1 MNEQIALLLA
11 LLLAHVIADFYLQ
24 PLSWVMQRNERHF
37 KSPKLA
43 LHMLVHG
50 ALSGALLWV
59 WECYYGLGEWL
70 PVLAATA
77 IIMASHWLIDVAK
90 SYSKHGFVPFI
101 IDQGAHILILVALS
115 CYLTDTELLG
125 QWFSAQLMHSNTY
138 VLLLAYLLVLNPSS
152 VAIRMLLER
161 WHLPASIAGDKTTTL
176 PQAGHSIG
184 LLERL
189 LMLTFII
196 IDELA
201 GVGFVLAAKSVFRF
215 GDLTNAKDKQL
226 TEYVMLG
233 TLLSVVITLGIGL
246 TARALLVA

>member
-1 MNEQIALLLA
+1 MNEQIALLLG
-11 LLLAHVIADFYLQ
+11 LLLAHVVSDFFLQ
-24 PLSWVMQRNERHF
+24 PLSWVHQRNKRHF
-37 KSPKLA
+37 KSPKLV
-43 LHMLVHG
+43 LHTLVHG
-50 ALSGALLWV
+50 ALSGALLWA
-59 WECYYGLGEWL
+59 WECYYGLGDWL

-77 IIMASHWLIDVAK
+77 LIMTSHWLIDVAK
-90 SYSKHGFVPFI
+90 SYSSRGFVPFI
-101 IDQGAHILILVALS
+101 VDQGAHILILVALS
-115 CYLTDTELLG
+115 CYLTDADTLG
-125 QWFSAQLMHSNTY
+125 LWFNAQLMHSNTY

-161 WHLPASIAGDKTTTL
+161 WHLPASIAADKRTTL

-246 TARALLVA
+246 AARALLIS